1 MRVGP
6 RYGILRQERNGELSF
21 LCQGKEMIGKEK
33 YGRQGGVWNGFARK
47 DSEWQAWRVQAPK
60 GTASLG
66 AAGMARRGTEW
77 LGRSR
82 PVMEGQAWWGKEIPG
97 QSWYET
103 VSSGKAGKV
112 GSGNRG

>member
-47 DSEWQAWRVQAPK
+47 GSEWQAGRREARIGEVRRVREWQ
-60 GTASLG
+60 
-66 AAGMARRGTEW
+66 AGMGLLWIGMA
-77 LGRSR
+77 S
-82 PVMEGQAWWGKEIPG
+82 
-97 QSWYET
+97 
-103 VSSGKAGKV
+103 
-112 GSGNRG
+112 